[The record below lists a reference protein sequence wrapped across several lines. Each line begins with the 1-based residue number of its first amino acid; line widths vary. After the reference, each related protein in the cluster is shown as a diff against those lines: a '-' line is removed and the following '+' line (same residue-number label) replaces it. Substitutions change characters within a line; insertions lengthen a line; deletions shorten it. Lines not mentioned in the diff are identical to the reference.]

1 MIAQSTL
8 ASKCRYSGMMNRL
21 QQLEPCCEPARA
33 ALKQALKTM
42 KKFAELEGLGAHG
55 KSAEIRK

>member
-1 MIAQSTL
+1 
-8 ASKCRYSGMMNRL
+8 MMNRL